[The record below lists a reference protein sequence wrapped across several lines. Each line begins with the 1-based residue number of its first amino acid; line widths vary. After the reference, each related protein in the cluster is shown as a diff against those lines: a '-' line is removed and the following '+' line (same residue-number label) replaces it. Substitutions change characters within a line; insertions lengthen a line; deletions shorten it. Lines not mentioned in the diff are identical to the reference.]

1 MQETYSTERREKKCV
16 FACLNQAYL
25 LDWFF
30 VV

>member
-25 LDWFF
+25 LD
-30 VV
+30 